1 MKKMLTI
8 AKHIIRLARSRS
20 IMTQGK
26 ESTHMQIGS
35 RKNYSS
41 VADYIMDICDK
52 ISTNEEQNWIKET
65 TTWTFRDGSYLV
77 MNSNCRVTVFEG
89 K

>member
-1 MKKMLTI
+1 MKKILTI
-8 AKHIIRLARSRS
+8 AKHIVRLARSRF

-26 ESTHMQIGS
+26 ENTYKQIG
-35 RKNYSS
+35 RFKDYSC
-41 VADYIMDICDK
+41 VADYIMDMCDRV
-52 ISTNEEQNWIKET
+52 STNEDQNWVEET

-89 K
+89 E

>member
-1 MKKMLTI
+1 MKKILTT
-8 AKHIIRLARSRS
+8 AKHIIKLARSRS

-26 ESTHMQIGS
+26 ENTSRQIG
-35 RKNYSS
+35 RFKDYSF
-41 VADYIMDICDK
+41 VGGYIMDICDMV
-52 ISTNEEQNWIKET
+52 STSEDQNWEEET

-89 K
+89 E

>member
-1 MKKMLTI
+1 MKKILTI
-8 AKHIIRLARSRS
+8 AKHIVRLARSRS

-26 ESTHMQIGS
+26 ENTYRQIG
-35 RKNYSS
+35 RFKDYSC
-41 VADYIMDICDK
+41 VADYIMDMCDRV
-52 ISTNEEQNWIKET
+52 STNEDQNWVEET

-89 K
+89 E

>member
-1 MKKMLTI
+1 MKKLLSI
-8 AKHIIRLARSRS
+8 AKHITKLARSRS

-26 ESTHMQIGS
+26 ENTYRQIG
-35 RKNYSS
+35 RFKDYSC
-41 VADYIMDICDK
+41 VADYIMDMCDRV
-52 ISTNEEQNWIKET
+52 STNEDQNWVEET

-89 K
+89 E